1 MKAKILAI
9 SIIVLL
15 AFAAAIPLIAAA
27 KPDYVQLTVLE
38 LKANGKP
45 DGTPGGGKPGGGG
58 NVIPTEDNSASNPDY
73 SLLKFHW
80 FTTAN
85 YMVNPTGATEFDS
98 QKIVDLVK
106 ASTQTW
112 DEETYAAVFSFQGTT
127 SATAGV
133 RDGNNVVDWGSYSN
147 NGVIA
152 VTMIWSIGN
161 RIVETDLRMNTHYIW
176 SLTAE
181 KEKMDIQS
189 ILTHEFGHWAGL
201 NDLYKNKDYWLT
213 MYGYADYGQDWKQT
227 LGLGDINGLIAVYG
241 A

>member
-15 AFAAAIPLIAAA
+15 AFATAIPLIAAA
-27 KPDYVQLTVLE
+27 KPDDVQLTVLE

-58 NVIPTEDNSASNPDY
+58 NVIPTTDNSESNPDY

-80 FTTAN
+80 FTTAD
-85 YMVNPTGATEFDS
+85 YMINPAGATGFTSEEIA
-98 QKIVDLVK
+98 KVVTT
-106 ASTQTW
+106 STNTW
-112 DEETYAAVFSFQGTT
+112 DEETSARVFFYKGET

-133 RDGNNVVDWGSYSN
+133 RDGNNVVDWGQYSN

-161 RIVETDLRMNTHYIW
+161 RIVETDLRMNTHYSW

-213 MYGYADYGQDWKQT
+213 MYGYANNGQDWKQT
-227 LGLGDINGLIAVYG
+227 LGQGDINGLIAVYG